1 MNREIFNEIS
11 VSSRE
16 MYIQTKFGYT
26 TLSEIGLNLPV
37 RKEVLDGSN

>member
-11 VSSRE
+11 VSYRE

-26 TLSEIGLNLPV
+26 TLSEIKMGRIGNKN
-37 RKEVLDGSN
+37 R